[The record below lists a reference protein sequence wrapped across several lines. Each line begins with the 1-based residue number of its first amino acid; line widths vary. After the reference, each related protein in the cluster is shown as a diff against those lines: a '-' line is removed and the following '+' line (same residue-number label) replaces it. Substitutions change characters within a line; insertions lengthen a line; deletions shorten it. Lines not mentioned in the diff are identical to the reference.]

1 LVRQIQITIKK
12 MKSQFLKIAGV
23 NSEKEFYQKYPS
35 EDAFFAEHP
44 EAMNF
49 MRKGGEM
56 IKRADGS
63 YSKRGLWDNIRANAG
78 SGKKPTKE
86 MLEQEKKIRKQDGG
100 KITKIQPV
108 SGLLSE
114 DELNYLGHKFRG
126 NYGASVVPNNYFV
139 NSKMQL
145 LSPEQHEQLKKYM
158 SNTPTS
164 TDFWQALP
172 NVFSD
177 HKGSSRILQEGG
189 ENFEMMQQPQMQQP
203 QQAQPDIS
211 AAIAEISKLI
221 MQGEDPASIYG
232 TMLESGIPEDY
243 AKDILDEAM
252 SMLQESDLEEEDVP
266 FDNDEMSEYESQSE
280 YEEEDED
287 FDPAEPNEMKKGG
300 SIKIDPAKKG
310 TFKAQATKMGMS
322 VREAADY
329 ILRHKDEYSPVMV
342 KKANFAN
349 NFAKELGGEIYDL
362 EQYKDGGGI
371 PDRYRNMG
379 FSKVGAKKQSTREG
393 KKWMVLA
400 KKGDQ
405 YKVVHGGW
413 EGMKDFK
420 QHGSEKRRER
430 FWDRMGGKDSA
441 KAKDPFSPLY
451 WHKRFG
457 TWQQGGETPD
467 MFDYENFKEGDF
479 RTDITTSNTLANL
492 KNTNLNKG
500 LIAANTLGDPRNM
513 MWALP
518 NRGLLGTLKG
528 IAGAAAGLS
537 GTALGYQKM
546 FSGKNK
552 NTDSYI
558 SNYETNEF
566 GTMEDVLKKRQPQVP
581 MPKPTPVASGP
592 LTGGSGMGSLYLN
605 QQKEDAMLEELGLNS
620 YEWAGVVLPYMQM
633 AGTVPPTF
641 REWFA
646 QNAQRPDVMQ
656 NSANQQMLMDMWKRE
671 TGQNLFPA
679 GMTTQTNQTAAV
691 PASTAST
698 TGTTPSTTT
707 TTEPQR
713 EFKSWTSTTRGDAA
727 GQIAANNA
735 LAGFGMLN
743 TVRST
748 MNNEREYENMLRRVG
763 NTDER
768 YNAYN
773 PANPFG
779 NYTPNA
785 GPASNFAL
793 VTNTPIQD
801 FGTRMAGAKY
811 GGTTQYAEGGE
822 YYVSDEE
829 VKMILAMGGQIEY
842 LD

>member
-1 LVRQIQITIKK
+1 

-86 MLEQEKKIRKQDGG
+86 MLEQERKIRK
-100 KITKIQPV
+100 
-108 SGLLSE
+108 
-114 DELNYLGHKFRG
+114 
-126 NYGASVVPNNYFV
+126 
-139 NSKMQL
+139 
-145 LSPEQHEQLKKYM
+145 
-158 SNTPTS
+158 
-164 TDFWQALP
+164 
-172 NVFSD
+172 
-177 HKGSSRILQEGG
+177 QEGG

-221 MQGEDPASIYG
+221 MQGEDPTSIYN

-252 SMLQESDLEEEDVP
+252 SMLQESDIEEEDVP
-266 FDNDEMSEYESQSE
+266 FDNDEMSEYESQSQ

-379 FSKVGAKKQSTREG
+379 FSKVGAKKQSTRDG

-457 TWQQGGETPD
+457 TWKEGGETPD

-513 MWALP
+513 IWALP
-518 NRGLLGTLKG
+518 DRGFLGALKG
-528 IAGAAAGLS
+528 VAGAAAGLS

-558 SNYETNEF
+558 TNYKTNEF
-566 GTMEDVLKKRQPQVP
+566 GTMEDVLKKRQPQTP

-605 QQKEDAMLEELGLNS
+605 QQKEDAMLEELGLDT
-620 YEWAGVVLPYMQM
+620 YEWAGVVLPYMET
-633 AGTVPPTF
+633 GGVPRVNSQAEYPTF
-641 REWFA
+641 EEWRA
-646 QNAQRPDVMQ
+646 QNATRFDVMQ
-656 NSANQQMLMDMWKRE
+656 NSANKQMLMDMWKRE

-679 GMTTQTNQTAAV
+679 GIMPQTNQTASV

-748 MNNEREYENMLRRVG
+748 MNNEREYEDMLRRVG

-811 GGTTQYAEGGE
+811 GGTAQYAEGGE

>member
-1 LVRQIQITIKK
+1 MVRQIQITIKK

-35 EDAFFAEHP
+35 EDVFFAEHP

-86 MLEQEKKIRKQDGG
+86 MLEQERKIRKQ
-100 KITKIQPV
+100 
-108 SGLLSE
+108 
-114 DELNYLGHKFRG
+114 
-126 NYGASVVPNNYFV
+126 
-139 NSKMQL
+139 
-145 LSPEQHEQLKKYM
+145 
-158 SNTPTS
+158 
-164 TDFWQALP
+164 
-172 NVFSD
+172 
-177 HKGSSRILQEGG
+177 EGG
-189 ENFEMMQQPQMQQP
+189 ESFEMMQQPQMQQP

-232 TMLESGIPEDY
+232 VMLESGIPEDY

-252 SMLQESDLEEEDVP
+252 SMLQESDIEEEDVP
-266 FDNDEMSEYESQSE
+266 FDNDEMSEYEE
-280 YEEEDED
+280 EDNYEEEEEEFD
-287 FDPAEPNEMKKGG
+287 FAEPDEMKRGG

-379 FSKVGAKKQSTREG
+379 FSKVGAKKQSTRDG

-457 TWQQGGETPD
+457 TWKEGGETPD

-513 MWALP
+513 IWALP
-518 NRGLLGTLKG
+518 DRGFLGALKG
-528 IAGAAAGLS
+528 VAGAAAGLS

-558 SNYETNEF
+558 TNYDTNEY

-633 AGTVPPTF
+633 GSQVPRVNSQPEYPTF
-641 REWFA
+641 EEWLA
-646 QNAQRPDVMQ
+646 QNATRPDVMQ

-679 GMTTQTNQTAAV
+679 AFTPQANQTATV
-691 PASTAST
+691 PASTA
-698 TGTTPSTTT
+698 GTDSSTT

-748 MNNEREYENMLRRVG
+748 MNNEREYEDMLRRVG

-811 GGTTQYAEGGE
+811 GGTAQYAEGGE

>member
-1 LVRQIQITIKK
+1 
-12 MKSQFLKIAGV
+12 
-23 NSEKEFYQKYPS
+23 
-35 EDAFFAEHP
+35 
-44 EAMNF
+44 
-49 MRKGGEM
+49 
-56 IKRADGS
+56 
-63 YSKRGLWDNIRANAG
+63 
-78 SGKKPTKE
+78 
-86 MLEQEKKIRKQDGG
+86 
-100 KITKIQPV
+100 
-108 SGLLSE
+108 
-114 DELNYLGHKFRG
+114 
-126 NYGASVVPNNYFV
+126 
-139 NSKMQL
+139 
-145 LSPEQHEQLKKYM
+145 
-158 SNTPTS
+158 
-164 TDFWQALP
+164 
-172 NVFSD
+172 
-177 HKGSSRILQEGG
+177 
-189 ENFEMMQQPQMQQP
+189 
-203 QQAQPDIS
+203 
-211 AAIAEISKLI
+211 
-221 MQGEDPASIYG
+221 
-232 TMLESGIPEDY
+232 
-243 AKDILDEAM
+243 
-252 SMLQESDLEEEDVP
+252 
-266 FDNDEMSEYESQSE
+266 
-280 YEEEDED
+280 
-287 FDPAEPNEMKKGG
+287 
-300 SIKIDPAKKG
+300 
-310 TFKAQATKMGMS
+310 MGMS

-457 TWQQGGETPD
+457 TWKEGGETPD

-513 MWALP
+513 IWALP
-518 NRGLLGTLKG
+518 DRGFLGALKG
-528 IAGAAAGLS
+528 VAGAAAGLS

-558 SNYETNEF
+558 TNYDTNEY

-633 AGTVPPTF
+633 GSQVPRVNSQPEYPTF
-641 REWFA
+641 EEWLA
-646 QNAQRPDVMQ
+646 QNATRPDVMQ

-679 GMTTQTNQTAAV
+679 AFTPQANQTATV
-691 PASTAST
+691 PASTA
-698 TGTTPSTTT
+698 GTDSSTT

-748 MNNEREYENMLRRVG
+748 MNNEREYEDMLRRVG

-811 GGTTQYAEGGE
+811 GGTAQYAEGGE

>member
-1 LVRQIQITIKK
+1 

-35 EDAFFAEHP
+35 EDVFFAEHP

-86 MLEQEKKIRKQDGG
+86 MLEQERKIRKQ
-100 KITKIQPV
+100 
-108 SGLLSE
+108 
-114 DELNYLGHKFRG
+114 
-126 NYGASVVPNNYFV
+126 
-139 NSKMQL
+139 
-145 LSPEQHEQLKKYM
+145 
-158 SNTPTS
+158 
-164 TDFWQALP
+164 
-172 NVFSD
+172 
-177 HKGSSRILQEGG
+177 EGG
-189 ENFEMMQQPQMQQP
+189 ESFEMMQQPQT

-232 TMLESGIPEDY
+232 VMLESGIPEDY

-252 SMLQESDLEEEDVP
+252 SMLQESDIEEEDVP
-266 FDNDEMSEYESQSE
+266 FDNDEMSEYEE
-280 YEEEDED
+280 EDNYEEEEEEFD
-287 FDPAEPNEMKKGG
+287 FAEPDEMKRGG
-300 SIKIDPAKKG
+300 SIKINPAKKG

-518 NRGLLGTLKG
+518 DRGFLGALKG
-528 IAGAAAGLS
+528 VAGAAAGLS

-546 FSGKNK
+546 FSGKNE

-558 SNYETNEF
+558 SNYDTNEY
-566 GTMEDVLKKRQPQVP
+566 GTMEDVLKKRQPQTP

-605 QQKEDAMLEELGLNS
+605 QQKEDAMLEELGLDT
-620 YEWAGVVLPYMQM
+620 YEWAGVVLPYMV
-633 AGTVPPTF
+633 AGGVPRVNSQPEYPTF
-641 REWFA
+641 EEWLA
-646 QNAQRPDVMQ
+646 QNATRFDVMQ
-656 NSANQQMLMDMWKRE
+656 NSANQQMLMDIWKRE

-679 GMTTQTNQTAAV
+679 AFTPQANQTATV

-698 TGTTPSTTT
+698 TGTNAGTT

-748 MNNEREYENMLRRVG
+748 MNNEREYEDMLRRVG

-811 GGTTQYAEGGE
+811 GGTAQYTEGGE

>member
-1 LVRQIQITIKK
+1 

-23 NSEKEFYQKYPS
+23 SSEKEFYQKYPT
-35 EDAFFAEHP
+35 DVAFFDAHP
-44 EAMNF
+44 EAMILKRN
-49 MRKGGEM
+49 GGEM

-63 YSKRGLWDNIRANAG
+63 YSKRGLWDNIRANKG

-86 MLEQEKKIRKQDGG
+86 MLEQERKIR
-100 KITKIQPV
+100 
-108 SGLLSE
+108 
-114 DELNYLGHKFRG
+114 
-126 NYGASVVPNNYFV
+126 
-139 NSKMQL
+139 M
-145 LSPEQHEQLKKYM
+145 
-158 SNTPTS
+158 
-164 TDFWQALP
+164 
-172 NVFSD
+172 
-177 HKGSSRILQEGG
+177 QEGG
-189 ENFEMMQQPQMQQP
+189 ESFEMMQQPQMQQQ

-211 AAIAEISKLI
+211 AAIAEISNLI
-221 MQGEDPASIYG
+221 MQGEDPANIYSM
-232 TMLESGIPEDY
+232 MLESGIDENY

-266 FDNDEMSEYESQSE
+266 FDSDEMSEYEGGEDVQE
-280 YEEEDED
+280 QEEEEID
-287 FDPAEPNEMKKGG
+287 FAAPDEMKRGG

-362 EQYKDGGGI
+362 EQFKDGGGI

-379 FSKVGAKKQSTREG
+379 FSKVGAKKKSTREG

-457 TWQQGGETPD
+457 TWQEGGQTPD

-479 RTDITTSNTLANL
+479 RTDVTTSNTLANL
-492 KNTNLNKG
+492 KDTKLNRG

-518 NRGLLGTLKG
+518 DRGLLGTLKG
-528 IAGAAAGLS
+528 VAGAAAGIS
-537 GTALGYQKM
+537 GAALGYQKM
-546 FSGKNK
+546 FSGKNE

-558 SNYETNEF
+558 SNYKTNEY
-566 GTMEDVLKKRQPQVP
+566 GTMDDVLKKRQAQIP
-581 MPKPTPVASGP
+581 MPKPQQVASGP
-592 LTGGSGMGSLYLN
+592 ITGGSGMGSLYLN
-605 QQKEDAMLEELGLNS
+605 QQKEDQMLRDLGIQGLDG
-620 YEWAGVVLPYMQM
+620 YEWAGVVMPYMQM
-633 AGTVPPTF
+633 AGTVPQANNPLTF
-641 REWFA
+641 KEWYM
-646 QNAQRPDVMQ
+646 QNATRADVMQ

-671 TGQNLFPA
+671 TGQNMFPA
-679 GMTTQTNQTAAV
+679 AGTPQANPTTTV
-691 PASTAST
+691 PASTT
-698 TGTTPSTTT
+698 TNQTTT
-707 TTEPQR
+707 DTEPQR
-713 EFKSWTSTTRGDAA
+713 EFQSWTSTRRGDAA
-727 GQIAANNA
+727 GTIAANNA

-743 TVRST
+743 QVLST
-748 MNNEREYENMLRRVG
+748 RNNEREYKDTLRKIG

-773 PANPFG
+773 PTNPFG

-811 GGTTQYAEGGE
+811 GGTSQYKEGGE

-829 VKMILAMGGQIEY
+829 MKMILAMGGQIEY